1 MINIIKK
8 VFVLLIVLY
17 ISAFSQKRII
27 IFEADYS
34 KNYML
39 YALNDLIK
47 KNIFLYFDI
56 DIIPNNFIKENNY
69 KIIKSKIKELTIN
82 NNADI
87 SVLYDINPYK
97 NGFAV
102 NYVIF
107 NKEKP
112 REWLERNI
120 YSKEDN
126 LFEAINKILEDISY
140 YSSISAN
147 IKNIKEDEY
156 VPLIGYYSQ
165 KVNNIINDD
174 RADDDKLYDVFFNF
188 YKENIYFN
196 MDYLEYLMIKCD
208 NIKNINLTADNI
220 YKYLGKNNHY
230 SLYSLGCL
238 YYAEYKV
245 NAEAED
251 IDLSIKN
258 YNKAAEIKK
267 NNHIYYYKI
276 ADAYILKNDYENAS
290 KYYGMSINAYDKDI
304 KIIKDAVY
312 LLKRDM
318 NKNGNIVIEYLKKI
332 ISINE
337 NDDEALEELAEIY
350 NGLGDKYNAE
360 IYYTKLFDAVN
371 YNLYI
376 INNIKPNAVLY
387 DKYIKKRN
395 DVKKIL
401 ESFN

>member
-39 YALNDLIK
+39 YALNDLIR

-126 LFEAINKILEDISY
+126 LFEAVNKILEDISY

-174 RADDDKLYDVFFNF
+174 GSDEDKLYDVFFNF

-208 NIKNINLTADNI
+208 NITN
-220 YKYLGKNNHY
+220 
-230 SLYSLGCL
+230 
-238 YYAEYKV
+238 
-245 NAEAED
+245 
-251 IDLSIKN
+251 
-258 YNKAAEIKK
+258 
-267 NNHIYYYKI
+267 
-276 ADAYILKNDYENAS
+276 
-290 KYYGMSINAYDKDI
+290 
-304 KIIKDAVY
+304 
-312 LLKRDM
+312 
-318 NKNGNIVIEYLKKI
+318 
-332 ISINE
+332 
-337 NDDEALEELAEIY
+337 
-350 NGLGDKYNAE
+350 
-360 IYYTKLFDAVN
+360 
-371 YNLYI
+371 
-376 INNIKPNAVLY
+376 
-387 DKYIKKRN
+387 
-395 DVKKIL
+395 
-401 ESFN
+401 